1 MMITQE
7 AAQSP
12 HWRALTCPST
22 VLLLLVLG
30 GLLLGTRWLKFN
42 VQPSVPYGLYRVVAL
57 PARLE
62 RGMLVLL
69 PPPAVTYPWH
79 AWWLDLLKPIAALPG
94 DQVCIL
100 SAGLWIS
107 GEPYGLVYAYAH
119 GKALPRLRG
128 CFVVQEGQV
137 FLASKGGRSLDS
149 RYFGSVAVT
158 GLTAQAVPLWIW
170 R

>member
-1 MMITQE
+1 MVTRE

-30 GLLLGTRWLKFN
+30 GLLLGTRWLKVN

-62 RGMLVLL
+62 RGMLALL

-79 AWWLDLLKPIAALPG
+79 VWWLALAKPIAAIQG

-100 SAGLWIS
+100 SAGLWIN
-107 GEPYGLVYAYAH
+107 GEPYGVVYQEAY
-119 GKALPRLRG
+119 GKGLPRLRG
-128 CFVVQEGQV
+128 CFAVPEGKV
-137 FLASKGGRSLDS
+137 FVASKNARSLDS
-149 RYFGSVAVT
+149 RYFGPITITDLRAR
-158 GLTAQAVPLWIW
+158 LVPLWTW
-170 R
+170 